1 MNCSVRQLLEGKTFL
16 KQNNSSI
23 NQLIKSSIISK
34 FTVEILSYIM
44 YFHYSIYL
52 VFLSKI
58 FMMSDAELKQLFE
71 TYLVRQI
78 FDKEPV
84 NLYSPIKYTLENGG
98 KRVRPLLVLLS
109 AKSFGADIQSAL
121 PAAAAIE
128 IFHNFTLLHDDI
140 MDQAPIRRGKPT
152 VHQKWD
158 ENTAILSGD
167 TMLVWAYKMLE
178 AYDIDIYKKLNS
190 LLNKTAIEVCEG
202 QQMDMDFENRQ
213 DVMIDEYIEMIRLKT
228 AVLLGAAL
236 QFGGIIAQ
244 ASDTDLQNIADF
256 GIKLGLAF
264 QIQDDYLDTFG
275 DKDTF
280 GKRIGGDILDRK
292 KTFLY
297 IMAMEQAN
305 VDDKQ
310 HLLKLYE
317 DSTLPDDQLISKTMA
332 LYKKY
337 QVDQIARNEIN
348 YYTNK
353 ALEALNH
360 TNLPDNEKLFWQ
372 KFAQNL
378 MHRAF

>member
-1 MNCSVRQLLEGKTFL
+1 
-16 KQNNSSI
+16 
-23 NQLIKSSIISK
+23 
-34 FTVEILSYIM
+34 
-44 YFHYSIYL
+44 
-52 VFLSKI
+52 
-58 FMMSDAELKQLFE
+58 MMSDTELKQLFE
-71 TYLVRQI
+71 TYLARQI

-84 NLYSPIKYTLENGG
+84 NLYLPIKYTLENGG
-98 KRVRPLLVLLS
+98 KRVRPMLVLLS

-178 AYDIDIYKKLNS
+178 AYDADIYKKLNS

-202 QQMDMDFENRQ
+202 QQMDMDFENRK
-213 DVMIDEYIEMIRLKT
+213 DVTIDEYIEMIRLKT

-244 ASDTDLQNIADF
+244 ASDVDLQNIADF

-305 VDDKQ
+305 IDDKQ
-310 HLLKLYE
+310 YLQKLYE
-317 DSTLPDDQLISKTMA
+317 DNILSEDQLISKTMA
-332 LYKKY
+332 FFKKY
-337 QVDQIARNEIN
+337 KIDQIARNETN

-360 TNLPDNEKLFWQ
+360 TNLPDNEKQFWQ

-378 MHRAF
+378 MRRNS

>member
-1 MNCSVRQLLEGKTFL
+1 
-16 KQNNSSI
+16 
-23 NQLIKSSIISK
+23 
-34 FTVEILSYIM
+34 
-44 YFHYSIYL
+44 
-52 VFLSKI
+52 
-58 FMMSDAELKQLFE
+58 MMSDTELKQLFE
-71 TYLVRQI
+71 TYLAGQI

-84 NLYSPIKYTLENGG
+84 NLYLPIKYTLENGG

-109 AKSFGADIQSAL
+109 AKSFGADLKSAL
-121 PAAAAIE
+121 PAAASVE

-158 ENTAILSGD
+158 DNTAILSGD

-178 AYDIDIYKKLNS
+178 AYDGTIYKKMTT
-190 LLNKTAIEVCEG
+190 LLNQTAIEVCEG
-202 QQMDMDFENRQ
+202 QQMDMDFESRQ
-213 DVMIDEYIEMIRLKT
+213 DVTIDEYIEMIRLKT

-236 QFGGIIAQ
+236 QFGGIVAK
-244 ASDTDLQNIADF
+244 ASEPDLQNMSDF

-297 IMAMEQAN
+297 IMALQQAGS
-305 VDDKQ
+305 DDKQ
-310 HLLKLYE
+310 HLQKLYA
-317 DSTLPDDQLISKTMA
+317 DRTLPDMQLIAETIA
-332 LYKKY
+332 IFKKY
-337 QVDQIARNEIN
+337 QIDEIARDKIAF
-348 YYTNK
+348 YTE
-353 ALEALNH
+353 ASLEALNR

-378 MHRAF
+378 MHRAS

>member
-1 MNCSVRQLLEGKTFL
+1 
-16 KQNNSSI
+16 
-23 NQLIKSSIISK
+23 
-34 FTVEILSYIM
+34 
-44 YFHYSIYL
+44 
-52 VFLSKI
+52 
-58 FMMSDAELKQLFE
+58 MMSDTELKQLFE
-71 TYLVRQI
+71 TYLANQI

-84 NLYSPIKYTLENGG
+84 NLYAPIKYTLENGG

-178 AYDIDIYKKLNS
+178 AYDGNIYKKLNS

-202 QQMDMDFENRQ
+202 QQMDMDFESRQ
-213 DVMIDEYIEMIRLKT
+213 NVTIDEYIEMIRLKT

-236 QFGGIIAQ
+236 QFGGIIAK
-244 ASDTDLQNIADF
+244 ASESDLQNMADF

-297 IMAMEQAN
+297 IMAMQQAN
-305 VDDKQ
+305 IDDQQYLQNLYVDK
-310 HLLKLYE
+310 
-317 DSTLPDDQLISKTMA
+317 TLPDAQLISKTIA
-332 LYKKY
+332 VFKKY
-337 QVDQIARNEIN
+337 QIDQIARDKIN
-348 YYTNK
+348 SYTNE

-360 TNLPDNEKLFWQ
+360 TNLPNNEKTFWQ

-378 MHRAF
+378 MHRAS